1 MNKTYAQVIREDESG
16 SRYIEDDWF
25 AKSLPENIFLD
36 EMTYPDTAYSFTTF
50 FSKKPIAFSLGYA
63 SGNYGHGSFT
73 TGINGKIDIG
83 KFVVLQCTRII
94 SNLSVTIK
102 DHCMLSWGSVIT
114 DSWLNA
120 STLSA
125 AVRKS
130 MMEALVKNSNRHL
143 EFIAPRAVV
152 IEENVWIGFEA
163 VVLPGITI
171 GRGAVIGCKT
181 VVTENVPPYAVVAGN
196 PARIIRFIEP
206 TDTEE
211 AKEKAFK
218 KFLKD

>member
-1 MNKTYAQVIREDESG
+1 
-16 SRYIEDDWF
+16 
-25 AKSLPENIFLD
+25 
-36 EMTYPDTAYSFTTF
+36 
-50 FSKKPIAFSLGYA
+50 
-63 SGNYGHGSFT
+63 
-73 TGINGKIDIG
+73 
-83 KFVVLQCTRII
+83 
-94 SNLSVTIK
+94 
-102 DHCMLSWGSVIT
+102 
-114 DSWLNA
+114 
-120 STLSA
+120 
-125 AVRKS
+125 